1 MDNKNEKK
9 EKQKTVHFKLD
20 EENKEMQNEKIMK
33 KFPSKPILKSKL
45 KYGQKNLFSKKTRR
59 DDPEKP
65 ISAYFLFCSE
75 KRKKSKDKK
84 LTVLELSKMYKA
96 LNDDEKQVYIDK
108 YENDLKAYNIV
119 KDILDLEEDNED
131 TKKRNTK
138 NKALTSKKD
147 QRDIL
152 F

>member
-1 MDNKNEKK
+1 
-9 EKQKTVHFKLD
+9 
-20 EENKEMQNEKIMK
+20 MQNEKIMK

-45 KYGQKNLFSKKTRR
+45 KSGQKNLFSKKTRR

-108 YENDLKAYNIV
+108 YENDLKATFLNHLVQISIGNSYYRNVQSIKNI
-119 KDILDLEEDNED
+119 
-131 TKKRNTK
+131 
-138 NKALTSKKD
+138 
-147 QRDIL
+147 
-152 F
+152 